1 VRVQSITALRAV
13 ALVSNPT
20 SGGFSRT
27 KLERLCAS
35 FKARQ
40 CRVHHYDSL
49 AFKHDQLDPEVDLI
63 CVFGGDGTLRTAI
76 GNRPNGADDVPYCVF
91 PAGTINLVARE
102 AGYRS
107 SLRGFVAD
115 IGARRQLR
123 RHIAGRIDQHVFL
136 CCASVG
142 PDSHAVAQVS
152 PRLKKVIGRLAYP
165 VAFARLLVSWPRHRL
180 TVAVDGAVHAAEGV
194 FILKGR
200 HYAGQW
206 TIDGQADLTRD
217 RFRVLL
223 MPRARRRDFLRLVL
237 STLLGGFFADPCWTR
252 LDARVVD
259 IHAASPLPVQADGD
273 VVATTPIRIA
283 VDPNPLP
290 FL

>member
-1 VRVQSITALRAV
+1 MGVQSVAAPRAV

-20 SGGFSRT
+20 SGGYSRA
-27 KLERLCAS
+27 KLEQLCAS
-35 FKARQ
+35 FAAQQ

-49 AFKHDQLDPEVDLI
+49 SFKDERLDPDVDLI

-76 GNRPNGADDVPYCVF
+76 DNRPPEAGDVPYCVF

-102 AGYRS
+102 AGYHAR
-107 SLRGFVAD
+107 LPDFVAD
-115 IGARRQLR
+115 IRARQPR

-142 PDSHAVAQVS
+142 PDSHAVARVS
-152 PRLKKVIGRLAYP
+152 LRLKKVIGRLAYP
-165 VAFARLLVSWPRHRL
+165 VALVGLLFAWPRHRL
-180 TVAVDGAVHAAEGV
+180 TVEIDGAVHAAEGV

-206 TIDGQADLTRD
+206 MLDGQADLTRD

-237 STLLGGFFADPCWTR
+237 SMLFGRAFADPRWRR
-252 LDARVVD
+252 LDARAVD
-259 IHAASPLPVQADGD
+259 IRSAAPLPVQADGD
-273 VVATTPIRIA
+273 IVASTPIRIA
-283 VDPNPLP
+283 VDPDALS